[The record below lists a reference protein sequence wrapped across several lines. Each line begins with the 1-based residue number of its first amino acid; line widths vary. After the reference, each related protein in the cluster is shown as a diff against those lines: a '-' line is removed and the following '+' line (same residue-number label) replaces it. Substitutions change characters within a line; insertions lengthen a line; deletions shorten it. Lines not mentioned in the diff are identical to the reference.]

1 MKYIKKAPITRNS
14 PMNDKF
20 SVLADE
26 RIITNTKAGMEMPR
40 GADSDR
46 PSINTNGTIRWNTD
60 INEFEVYNGISPGLG
75 WEVMRTNRPGNITL
89 LNLGLG
95 DYVKT
100 DFGPLQYDPST
111 PWGNF
116 PNSLNKPQNILVFI
130 ENVFQIPTVNYNL
143 IQVSSAVW
151 IRFTEPVPTKP
162 VRVLLGFDGYFPPF
176 PAP

>member
-1 MKYIKKAPITRNS
+1 MKYVKKAPIVQNA
-14 PMNDKF
+14 PMNDRF
-20 SVLADE
+20 SVLADD
-26 RIITNTKAGMEMPR
+26 RIVTNTRVGMEMPR
-40 GADSDR
+40 GGDADR
-46 PSINTNGTIRWNTD
+46 NPLYVNGTIRWNTD
-60 INEFEVYNGISPGLG
+60 TSEFEVYNGNSPGLG
-75 WEVMRTNRPGNITL
+75 WEIMRTNRPADIVL
-89 LNLGLG
+89 QNLGNG

-100 DFGPLQYDPST
+100 DFGPLQYDATT

-143 IQVSSAVW
+143 IQVVDKVW

-162 VRVLLGFDGYFPPF
+162 VRVLLGYDGYYPPF